1 MFCMSPVNWQN
12 ESNDASVNCVAII
25 TIKRYCTSLLCMA
38 DQEMIQE
45 KIGEALGLE
54 KAAQKAVKDLDSR
67 GLLKPEQMK
76 KLSKMKKEAS
86 QQEQEMQDLVQD
98 LVHSDGFSQDAI
110 DEKAEE
116 TAEKASEIMKTYL
129 GDEPDTQ
136 EALEFLCLAEGGEV
150 THYEVL
156 NSVSKDVKNTKFGTK
171 VRSILKEEKRH
182 LDLCTKL
189 AKDNAASA

>member
-1 MFCMSPVNWQN
+1 
-12 ESNDASVNCVAII
+12 
-25 TIKRYCTSLLCMA
+25 MA

-76 KLSKMKKEAS
+76 KLSKMKEEAR
-86 QQEQEMQDLVQD
+86 QQEDEMEDLVKD
-98 LVHSDGFSQDAI
+98 LVESDGFDQDTI

-116 TAEKASEIMKTYL
+116 TAEKASKMMEIYL

-156 NSVSKDVKNTKFGTK
+156 NSVSKDVKNKKFGTK
-171 VRSILKEEKRH
+171 VRAILKEEKRH
-182 LDLCTKL
+182 LDLCTKM

>member
-1 MFCMSPVNWQN
+1 MV
-12 ESNDASVNCVAII
+12 
-25 TIKRYCTSLLCMA
+25 

-54 KAAQKAVKDLDSR
+54 KAAQKAVEELDSR

-76 KLSKMKKEAS
+76 QLSKMKEEAG
-86 QQEQEMQDLVQD
+86 QQEEEMQKLVGDLVE
-98 LVHSDGFSQDAI
+98 SEGFDDSTIED
-110 DEKAEE
+110 KAEE
-116 TAEKASEIMKTYL
+116 TAEKASKIMETYL
-129 GDEPDTQ
+129 GEDPDTQ

-156 NSVSKDVKNTKFGTK
+156 ASVAKDVKNKKFGTK

-182 LDLCTKL
+182 LGLCMKL
-189 AKDNAASA
+189 AKNNAASA

>member
-1 MFCMSPVNWQN
+1 
-12 ESNDASVNCVAII
+12 
-25 TIKRYCTSLLCMA
+25 MA
-38 DQEMIQE
+38 DQELIQE

-54 KAAQKAVKDLDSR
+54 KAAQKAVEDLDSR

-76 KLSKMKKEAS
+76 KLSKMKEQAS
-86 QQEQEMQDLVQD
+86 QQEEEMQDLVKE
-98 LVHSDGFSQDAI
+98 LVESDGFDQETI

-116 TAEKASEIMKTYL
+116 TAEKASKMMETYL

-136 EALEFLCLAEGGEV
+136 EALEFLCLAEGAEV

-156 NSVSKDVKNTKFGTK
+156 SSVSKDVKNKKFGTK
-171 VRSILKEEKRH
+171 VRSILKEEKGH
-182 LDLCTKL
+182 LDICTKL

>member
-1 MFCMSPVNWQN
+1 
-12 ESNDASVNCVAII
+12 
-25 TIKRYCTSLLCMA
+25 MA

-54 KAAQKAVKDLDSR
+54 KAAQKAVEDLDSR
-67 GLLKPEQMK
+67 GLLKPGQMK
-76 KLSKMKKEAS
+76 KLSKMKEEAS
-86 QQEQEMQDLVQD
+86 QQEQEMQDLVED
-98 LVHSDGFSQDAI
+98 LVESDGFDQDTI

-116 TAEKASEIMKTYL
+116 TAEKASKIMETYL

-150 THYEVL
+150 AHYEVL
-156 NSVSKDVKNTKFGTK
+156 NSISKDVKNKKFGTK
-171 VRSILKEEKRH
+171 VRLILKEEKRH

>member
-1 MFCMSPVNWQN
+1 
-12 ESNDASVNCVAII
+12 
-25 TIKRYCTSLLCMA
+25 MA

-54 KAAQKAVKDLDSR
+54 KAAQKAVEDLDSR

-76 KLSKMKKEAS
+76 LSKMKDKAS
-86 QQEQEMQDLVQD
+86 QQEQEMQQLVQD
-98 LVHSDGFSQDAI
+98 LVESDGFDQTTI
-110 DEKAEE
+110 EEKAEE
-116 TAEKASEIMKTYL
+116 TAEKASKIMETYL

-156 NSVSKDVKNTKFGTK
+156 NSVSKQVKNKKFGTK
-171 VRSILKEEKRH
+171 VRSILKEEKGH
-182 LDLCTKL
+182 LELCTKL
-189 AKDNAASA
+189 AKSNAASE

>member
-1 MFCMSPVNWQN
+1 
-12 ESNDASVNCVAII
+12 
-25 TIKRYCTSLLCMA
+25 MA

-54 KAAQKAVKDLDSR
+54 KAAQKAVEDLDSR

-76 KLSKMKKEAS
+76 KLSKMKEEAS
-86 QQEQEMQDLVQD
+86 QQEQEMQDLVED
-98 LVHSDGFSQDAI
+98 LVESDGFDQDTI

-116 TAEKASEIMKTYL
+116 TAEKASKIMETYL

-156 NSVSKDVKNTKFGTK
+156 NSISKDVKNKKFGTK
-171 VRSILKEEKRH
+171 VRLILKEEKRH